1 MRKPFS
7 TLKIVRV
14 DCRTGTV
21 VSEHGHFYTNRGA
34 SRRCTKLAGQPG
46 ADKSRPYQVTLR

>member
-1 MRKPFS
+1 MNKPFS
-7 TLKIVRV
+7 KLKVIRV

-34 SRRCTKLAGQPG
+34 SRHCTKLENQPG
-46 ADKSRPYQVTLR
+46 ADKGRPYQTTLR